1 MPVLE
6 DEKPMGSITE
16 DELVNLVLQGYDLK
30 NTEVREVMGSAF
42 PIVEPDTSIDQI
54 TGILR
59 GDTPA
64 VFVRMNGALEIIT
77 KYDVVHTIAAVTESG
92 EVVSTG

>member
-1 MPVLE
+1 
-6 DEKPMGSITE
+6 
-16 DELVNLVLQGYDLK
+16 
-30 NTEVREVMGSAF
+30 
-42 PIVEPDTSIDQI
+42 VEPDTSIDQI

-92 EVVSTG
+92 EMVNAG